1 MKFTYSNSSH
11 AFESGNSEF
20 GNIIYAFS
28 KIFSQQRITTT
39 IRYTKMGQAT
49 TYPFETK
56 IASRGHHV
64 YRITTWVN
72 VKEGDEGQVEIET
85 NKDSIKVDLYA
96 CAIRVQDKD
105 FDFDIYVSSLRKKK
119 AESLERFFLLS
130 IGRHQYRQEAWK
142 SH

>member
-11 AFESGNSEF
+11 AFELENSEF

-39 IRYTKMGQAT
+39 IRHTKMRQAT
-49 TYPFETK
+49 TYPFEAK

-85 NKDSIKVDLYA
+85 NKDSSKVDLYA
-96 CAIRVQDKD
+96 CAIRV
-105 FDFDIYVSSLRKKK
+105 
-119 AESLERFFLLS
+119 
-130 IGRHQYRQEAWK
+130 
-142 SH
+142 